1 MSDNPVMV
9 VGSGLA
15 GLMTALTLAPLPVLL
30 VTAGGLGLSGSSEL
44 AQGGIA
50 ASIAA
55 DDNAV
60 LHLADTL
67 AAGDGLCDA
76 GVAAGII
83 EAGPEIIA
91 ALEAHGVRFDRK
103 ADGSYALGLE
113 AAHSRHRIAH
123 VDGDAT
129 GAGIMR
135 ALTAKVRA
143 TPSITVM
150 ENTRALRLMN
160 RDGRVVGAVLE
171 NYGPVAARA
180 VVLATGGIGGLYT
193 ATTTPLGNLGQGAAL
208 AGRAGAVLAD
218 MEFVQFHPTALAVS
232 APRLP
237 LVSEAVRGE
246 GAILVNDCGERF
258 MADIPGRELASR
270 DVVARAI
277 GAEIARGRQ
286 VFLDARAALGPRFAS
301 RFPGIDGLCRQHGID
316 PSHDLIPVRPAT
328 HYHMGGVATD
338 GDGRTSLSGLWAVG
352 EAACTGLHGANRLA
366 SNSLLEAAVMGLRAG
381 RSIADEPFV
390 PVTHLSPVSLPH
402 MTDPAAVRSTVSRY
416 LGLLRD
422 EEGLRSA
429 IAALLPLAQDGDAA
443 AVALVV
449 AVAAFERRE
458 TRGSH
463 ARTDFPAKN
472 AASARSFYTF
482 QAAFAFAREIATPQP
497 VTEPVA
503 RPVTQPVTRT
513 A

>member
-1 MSDNPVMV
+1 MSTAPVLV
-9 VGSGLA
+9 IGSGLA
-15 GLMTALTLAPLPVLL
+15 GLMTALTLAPQPVLL
-30 VTAGGLGLSGSSEL
+30 VTAGRLGLSGSSTL

-50 ASIAA
+50 ASIGGDDSAA
-55 DDNAV
+55 

-76 GVAAGII
+76 AVAAKII
-83 EAGPEIIA
+83 GAGAEVVA
-91 ALEAHGVRFDRK
+91 ALEACGVHFDRK

-113 AAHSRHRIAH
+113 AAHSRHRIVH

-135 ALTAKVRA
+135 ALIAKVLA

-150 ENTRALRLMN
+150 EHTRAARLI
-160 RDGRVVGAVLE
+160 RQDGRIVGAYLE
-171 NYGPVAARA
+171 NIGPVAARA

-208 AGRAGAVLAD
+208 AGRAGALLAD
-218 MEFVQFHPTALAVS
+218 MEFVQFHPTALAVA

-246 GAILVNDCGERF
+246 GAILVNERGERF
-258 MADIPGRELASR
+258 MADIAGRELAPR

-277 GAEIARGRQ
+277 GGELAQGRK
-286 VFLDARAALGPRFAS
+286 VYLDARAALGARFVT
-301 RFPGIDGLCRQHGID
+301 RFPGIDKLCKAHGID
-316 PSHDLIPVRPAT
+316 PSCDLIPVRPAT
-328 HYHMGGVATD
+328 HYHMGGVKAD
-338 GDGRTSLSGLWAVG
+338 ADGRTSLPGLWAVG

-381 RSIADEPFV
+381 RALGREAEKVTLHPAFVRPLSAPDER
-390 PVTHLSPVSLPH
+390 PVRMIMSAH
-402 MTDPAAVRSTVSRY
+402 

-422 EEGLRSA
+422 GQGLRPA
-429 IAALLPLAQDGDAA
+429 ITTLLPLAETDDAA
-443 AVALVV
+443 AVALIA

-458 TRGSH
+458 SRGSH
-463 ARTDFPAKN
+463 ARTDYPQKN
-472 AASARSFYTF
+472 AVARRSLHTF
-482 QAAFAFAREIATPQP
+482 ETAFAAARDIAVPERFSQRLP
-497 VTEPVA
+497 
-503 RPVTQPVTRT
+503 RT

>member
-301 RFPGIDGLCRQHGID
+301 RFPA
-316 PSHDLIPVRPAT
+316 S
-328 HYHMGGVATD
+328 
-338 GDGRTSLSGLWAVG
+338 
-352 EAACTGLHGANRLA
+352 TGF
-366 SNSLLEAAVMGLRAG
+366 AG
-381 RSIADEPFV
+381 
-390 PVTHLSPVSLPH
+390 
-402 MTDPAAVRSTVSRY
+402 STVSIRRTISFRCGPPRITTWAVWRRMGTGARACPAFGPWAKPPAPACMAQTA
-416 LGLLRD
+416 LP
-422 EEGLRSA
+422 A
-429 IAALLPLAQDGDAA
+429 IRCWKRLSWG
-443 AVALVV
+443 
-449 AVAAFERRE
+449 
-458 TRGSH
+458 
-463 ARTDFPAKN
+463 
-472 AASARSFYTF
+472 
-482 QAAFAFAREIATPQP
+482 FA
-497 VTEPVA
+497 PVA
-503 RPVTQPVTRT
+503 PSRT
-513 A
+513 NPSCP